1 MCNLVTFPLITDE
14 SGLPFHA
21 RKTYLIHG
29 STAEG
34 VQIVWDEYDFKM
46 EIPRDALSDVGD
58 GEFNITISVIKS
70 GHVQFPSRTK
80 PVSAVYGIQT
90 ISFSEPVTVELEHCC
105 EINTFTSGSLVFGVV
120 NELSCAPYKFEK
132 LEGGIFPEG
141 RHGRITTAIAGLSL
155 FVILLKQQENTEMPV
170 TGYLAYFLYEHQ
182 KSITRKVWEI
192 DIAVVQNNKA
202 SKEVGH
208 VNIPHTYWYSLMC
221 GIMLLHYDRLYQR
234 NISPQFGKWM
244 AE

>member
-21 RKTYLIHG
+21 QKTYLIHG
-29 STAEG
+29 STVEA

-58 GEFNITISVIKS
+58 GEFNITISVFKS

-120 NELSCAPYKFEK
+120 NEIHAPYIFEK

-170 TGYLAYFLYEHQ
+170 TGYLAYFVYEHQ
-182 KSITRKVWEI
+182 KSTTRKVWEI
-192 DIAVVQNNKA
+192 RVAVVQNTKA
-202 SKEVGH
+202 SEQVGH

-221 GIMLLHYDRLYQR
+221 GIMLLHYDRL
-234 NISPQFGKWM
+234 
-244 AE
+244 